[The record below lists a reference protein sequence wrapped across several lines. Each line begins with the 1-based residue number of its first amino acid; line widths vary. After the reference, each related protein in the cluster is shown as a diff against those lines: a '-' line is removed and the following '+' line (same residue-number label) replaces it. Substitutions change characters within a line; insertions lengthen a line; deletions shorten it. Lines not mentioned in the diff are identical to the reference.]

1 MRKIATLLLCT
12 LSLLGCRP
20 EFAPLVSGTV
30 VDGGVFLGGKTIL
43 RKDEPTL
50 SWPLSQGQLEE
61 LSSWLKLHHS
71 EWQMILASPLPPSY
85 SIVLT
90 HSDGAHTQIDLFSYN
105 ESWQHAVYIYAY
117 DPKGKFRNDFLGR
130 NIFGIS

>member
-1 MRKIATLLLCT
+1 
-12 LSLLGCRP
+12 
-20 EFAPLVSGTV
+20 

-85 SIVLT
+85 SVVLT

-117 DPKGKFRNDFLGR
+117 DPKGKF
-130 NIFGIS
+130 IFGGALSLPSQDIANLKQLLSKQQ